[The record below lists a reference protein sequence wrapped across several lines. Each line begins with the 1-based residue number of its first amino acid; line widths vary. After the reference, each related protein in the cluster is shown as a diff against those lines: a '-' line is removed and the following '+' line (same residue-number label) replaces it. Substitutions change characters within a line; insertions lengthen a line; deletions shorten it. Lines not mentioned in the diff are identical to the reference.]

1 MKVEDEE
8 LRGSAQVGA
17 AGDKKGQKLHQREKM
32 SFFIG
37 EAAGRRSQRA
47 PRQIPAPLAAPKR
60 DYTRHHH
67 PTAPLP
73 HSAAIKRTGSGGAVH
88 SEVTDQSKVL
98 TGQAGTRGGSDGP
111 GSPPLH
117 WAGFALLCSPSAPQ
131 HHSASPADAIPS
143 KDRRKLLLAQRVG
156 GGEQQR

>member
-1 MKVEDEE
+1 MEDEE

-37 EAAGRRSQRA
+37 EAAGRRSQRG

-98 TGQAGTRGGSDGP
+98 TGQAGTRGGSEPQPRLMDQGLLLFT
-111 GSPPLH
+111 GL
-117 WAGFALLCSPSAPQ
+117 GLLCSAP
-131 HHSASPADAIPS
+131 
-143 KDRRKLLLAQRVG
+143 LLLLSISQLLPRTPSHPKTAGSCCWLSV
-156 GGEQQR
+156 